1 MLSFAGVLTNFI
13 KIDEPSG
20 SLGLDGFVL
29 LVDFDRMS
37 SDENKSKVVARIVRC
52 PQCGKSSEYS
62 PRNSFRPFCS
72 ERCRL
77 IDLGAWAEGRYA
89 VPAEPQEMTP
99 EEHEKL
105 EAEIARLAGAENGPE
120 SSPENRSDDES

>member
-1 MLSFAGVLTNFI
+1 MLSFADVLTNFL

-29 LVDFDRMS
+29 LVDVDQMS
-37 SDENKSKVVARIVRC
+37 KIVARIVRC

-62 PRNSFRPFCS
+62 PRNAFRPFCS

-77 IDLGAWAEGRYA
+77 IDLGDWAEGRYA

-105 EAEIARLAGAENGPE
+105 EEEIARLTN
-120 SSPENRSDDES
+120 PENRSDEES